1 VTPFLQFR
9 LWAREAPASERM
21 VAVCLA
27 VVVMTVGVWSL
38 VSVTPGGGHAAA
50 VSGPPPAVSVGGVT
64 SPSAAPSRSA
74 SQGRSAHH
82 GGQSAVGPASPPSTG
97 AQIGTSAPPS
107 AGRTSQPGSTR
118 GSKPTATA
126 SATANCGGSGSTD
139 QGVTADAIHIDVDV
153 ADLAGAA
160 GNGLVGL
167 PDPKV
172 EKEMF
177 GAAIDWVNK
186 HGGVRCRQLMAK
198 YYTANPLSQPS
209 LEALCLD
216 MVADKPFALLDEG
229 LASPVGSPTPRDCPP
244 SHQLPEFGSLS
255 LSQREVEQYSPYLFA
270 YNETSEQIV
279 NDSVLAAHQ
288 LGWFKGAKKIGLIEQ
303 DCIPDLNSIAMS
315 DLAKIGFSGSS
326 VTTFDFGCPNDI
338 PSPLSVENAVLRFK
352 SAGVTNVLDDGG
364 VYENYFAND
373 AGNQRYKP
381 KYMVGD
387 QGSIALWDN
396 RVFGPNPAN
405 FAGALAITTTQYGAE
420 NTPGASFSPL
430 TRECDDAMKAKGLPS
445 ATESADGFAGV
456 ACTLVHE
463 FALAANNAPSLL
475 RTDLAAGLAAVGTAD
490 MPFPAGP
497 ANYARSHGQYGGG
510 YWRPDIWH
518 TSCACFEV
526 ERSKFTPSFS

>member
-1 VTPFLQFR
+1 MTPFLQFR
-9 LWAREAPASERM
+9 LWAREAPAGERM

-27 VVVMTVGVWSL
+27 VVVATIASWSL
-38 VSVTPGGGHAAA
+38 VSVNPSHHTTQTL
-50 VSGPPPAVSVGGVT
+50 VT
-64 SPSAAPSRSA
+64 AP
-74 SQGRSAHH
+74 
-82 GGQSAVGPASPPSTG
+82 PASPASPAT
-97 AQIGTSAPPS
+97 APNGS
-107 AGRTSQPGSTR
+107 AGRPSGTHRGPAGNPTPG
-118 GSKPTATA
+118 ATA
-126 SATANCGGSGSTD
+126 SVAAGPSSTPGTRHGSRPAIGHGSTPSATAPATPDCGPSGSTD
-139 QGVTADAIHIDVDV
+139 QGVTADAIQVDVDV
-153 ADLAGAA
+153 ANLAGAA

-172 EKEMF
+172 EKAMF
-177 GAAIDWVNK
+177 GAAIDWVNN
-186 HGGVRCRQLMAK
+186 HGGVRCRQLVAK

-270 YNETSEQIV
+270 YNETSEQV
-279 NDSVLAAHQ
+279 VHDSILAAHEI
-288 LGWFKGAKKIGLIEQ
+288 GWFKGAKKVGLIEQ
-303 DCIPDLNSIAMS
+303 DCIPDLNSIALS
-315 DLAKIGFSGSS
+315 DLARIGYPNSE

-364 VYENYFAND
+364 VYENYFSND
-373 AGNQRYKP
+373 AYNQHYRP

-396 RVFGPNPAN
+396 RAFGPNPEN
-405 FAGALAITTTQYGAE
+405 FEGALAITATQYGAE
-420 NTPGASFSPL
+420 NTAGATFNAL
-430 TRECDDAMKAKGLPS
+430 THDCDLAMKAKGLLG
-445 ATESADGFAGV
+445 ATDSPDGFAGV
-456 ACTLVHE
+456 ACTLVHQ
-463 FALAANNAPSLL
+463 FVLAADNAPALV
-475 RTDLAAGLAAVGTAD
+475 RADLAAGLAAVGHAD

-497 ANYARSHGQYGGG
+497 ANYERSHGQYGGG
-510 YWRPDIWH
+510 YWRPDVWH

-526 ERSKFTPSFS
+526 QSVRFRLSFS

>member
-1 VTPFLQFR
+1 
-9 LWAREAPASERM
+9 M

-38 VSVTPGGGHAAA
+38 VSVTPNGGQATVVAGSSSTTSVGSATSPRPVPSRQPSPGRSRYGPAQT
-50 VSGPPPAVSVGGVT
+50 SGGSGRRPTSRVPIGSSSTPSPGKGSHPAVGHG
-64 SPSAAPSRSA
+64 SPSAT
-74 SQGRSAHH
+74 
-82 GGQSAVGPASPPSTG
+82 ASP
-97 AQIGTSAPPS
+97 A
-107 AGRTSQPGSTR
+107 
-118 GSKPTATA
+118 
-126 SATANCGGSGSTD
+126 ANCGGSGSTD
-139 QGVTADAIHIDVDV
+139 QGVTADAIHVDIDV
-153 ADLAGAA
+153 ANLAGAA

-186 HGGVRCRQLMAK
+186 HGGVRCRQLVAK

-288 LGWFKGAKKIGLIEQ
+288 LGWFKGAKKVGLIEQ

-373 AGNQRYKP
+373 AHNQQYKP

-396 RVFGPNPAN
+396 RVFGPNPDN
-405 FAGALAITTTQYGAE
+405 FAGALAITSTQYGAE
-420 NTPGASFSPL
+420 HTPGATFNPL
-430 TRECDDAMKAKGLPS
+430 TRACDEAMTAKGLPS

-463 FALAANNAPSLL
+463 FALAADNAPALL
-475 RTDLAAGLAAVGTAD
+475 QTDLAAGLAAVGTAD

-497 ANYARSHGQYGGG
+497 ANYVKSHGQYGGG
-510 YWRPDIWH
+510 FWRPDIWH

-526 ERSKFTPSFS
+526 ERSRFSPSFS